1 MVTVIADIESY
12 PGATET
18 FRSRMGLLLNETSG
32 SVFPQKMHLPFSMYF
47 MLLLGLQIKYN

>member
-18 FRSRMGLLLNETSG
+18 FRSRMWLIVERNVRLS
-32 SVFPQKMHLPFSMYF
+32 FPQKMHLPFSMYF